1 MRARAFFWRVRQ
13 NNTMAYLRIIL
24 FLISAIGILFG
35 AHWLLY
41 VSILRFFAIT
51 NFSHKLILLFVLAF
65 FGISFFTSSF
75 LARFSESLFTRD
87 LYFLSAFWLG
97 LLLNLILATAVM
109 WALVWG
115 AEMVG
120 ASLNQTAFA
129 SILFMLAFSY
139 SIYGAWNAFTIRVKE
154 VSVHIPNLPDTWK
167 GRKIVQLSDVH
178 LGIVHREAF
187 MRDIVNKTNAVNPE
201 MVVIT
206 GDLFDGMDG
215 DLNPLVRP
223 LNDIKAE
230 KGTFFI
236 TGNHETYLGV
246 KESLD
251 ALTKVNV
258 RILKNEVADVNGLK
272 IIGINYPTLEENE
285 NVVSVLDS
293 LKSQYEGKP
302 NVLLYHAPTFI
313 DEIKTRGVNLE
324 LCGHT
329 HKGQLFPFG
338 FITSLVYKGY
348 DYGLYTSG
356 NYTLYTTTGAG
367 TWGPPMRTGNHPEI
381 VVITL
386 N

>member
-1 MRARAFFWRVRQ
+1 
-13 NNTMAYLRIIL
+13 MAYLRIIL
-24 FLISAIGILFG
+24 FLIPALGIFFG

-41 VSILRFFAIT
+41 ISILRFFTIT
-51 NFSHKLILLFVLAF
+51 NFSHKLILLLVLAF

-97 LLLNLILATAVM
+97 LLLNLILATAAM
-109 WALVWG
+109 WALIWG
-115 AEMVG
+115 AQMAGV
-120 ASLNQTAFA
+120 SFNHTVFA
-129 SILFMLAFSY
+129 SILFILAFAY
-139 SIYGAWNAFTIRVKE
+139 SFYGVWNAFDIRVKE
-154 VSVHIPNLPDTWK
+154 VSVRIPNLPDAWK
-167 GRKIVQLSDVH
+167 GKKIVQLSDVH

-187 MRDIVNKTNAVNPE
+187 MRDIVKTTNAANPE

-215 DLNPLVRP
+215 DLNPLVSP

-251 ALTKVNV
+251 ALKSVNV
-258 RILKNEVADVNGLK
+258 RILKNEVVDVDGLK
-272 IIGINYPTLEENE
+272 VIGINYPTLEENE

-293 LKSQYEGKP
+293 LKSEYIGKP

-313 DEIKTRGVNLE
+313 DEIKARGVNLE

-338 FITSLVYKGY
+338 YITSLVYKGY

>member
-1 MRARAFFWRVRQ
+1 
-13 NNTMAYLRIIL
+13 MAYLRIIL
-24 FLISAIGILFG
+24 FLIPALSIFFG

-41 VSILRFFAIT
+41 VSILRFFSVT
-51 NFSHKLILLFVLAF
+51 NFSHKLILLLVLAF
-65 FGISFFTSSF
+65 FGISFFTSSL
-75 LARFSESLFTRD
+75 LARFSESLFTRG

-97 LLLNLILATAVM
+97 LLLNLILATATM
-109 WALVWG
+109 WVLVWG
-115 AEMVG
+115 AQVTG
-120 ASLNQTAFA
+120 VSFNHVIVASV
-129 SILFMLAFSY
+129 LFLLAFLY
-139 SIYGAWNAFTIRVKE
+139 SFYGVWNAFDVRVKE
-154 VSVHIPNLPDTWK
+154 ISVHIPNLPDAWK

-187 MRDIVNKTNAVNPE
+187 MRDIVKKTNAANPE

-246 KESLD
+246 KE
-251 ALTKVNV
+251 ALNALKTVNV
-258 RILKNEVADVNGLK
+258 KILKNEVVDVDGLK
-272 IIGINYPTLEENE
+272 VIGINYPTLEENE
-285 NVVSVLDS
+285 DVVQVLDS
-293 LKSQYEGKP
+293 LRPQYEGKP

-313 DEIKTRGVNLE
+313 DEIKARGVNLE

-338 FITSLVYKGY
+338 YITSLVYKGY

-381 VVITL
+381 VVVTL

>member
-1 MRARAFFWRVRQ
+1 MCGRAFFLRVRQ

-24 FLISAIGILFG
+24 FLIPALCIFFG

-41 VSILRFFAIT
+41 ISILRFFPIVSG
-51 NFSHKLILLFVLAF
+51 SHKLILLLVLAF

-120 ASLNQTAFA
+120 VSLNQTVFA

-139 SIYGAWNAFTIRVKE
+139 SIYGVWNAFTIRVKE

-187 MRDIVNKTNAVNPE
+187 MRDIVKKTNAVNPE